1 MANFFLDGNGN
12 VTVKKKSKGT
22 SYIMDAK
29 GNITTEEE
37 EEKKKRNQER
47 LEALFERGKKKKEE
61 QEKAQAESKKDDD
74 GLDFVKAG
82 TFEDGTSF
90 TEAPID
96 LAVGGINTV
105 ADLGGRAVK
114 GALGLFEGVSDLILH
129 GAGYAAGALGLKD
142 QSVWLHNEANIK
154 TVDNMFKGYEELVD
168 PYSFAG
174 KTTQSVA
181 EGVGQMAPIVA
192 TGGMASAAGLGKI
205 GTTVA
210 TTALTGAS
218 GTGSGISEAYE
229 GGATDAEAVTYG
241 VIAGASDA
249 MTELLF
255 GGLGKSFKAVGLS
268 TGVSSADDMLAKTL
282 SSKIKNIYAKNLVE
296 FGVKSS
302 AEGLEEVL
310 AGTLQAAG
318 KKATYMSEEEFSKII
333 EDENLLEQFVVGALT
348 SGVAQSGVVPGMK
361 NGSLIEA
368 NKTGKDFITGN
379 TQNEQAVIDAEVDKR
394 IAEAE
399 KDGEKVSGRDKNK
412 IIEQVKEDM
421 EKGRISTDT
430 IEEVLGGVSYNQF
443 KQGVDSFV
451 GSETYKAY
459 NDAIT
464 EEKTLREEFEE
475 LQKVKVT
482 DADLGQQSRFNEVK
496 SRLEEIK
503 KEAKSATLRKELQT
517 EIDRING
524 LKKKLSQEVSEKVK
538 NERLSESYRELQR
551 STEKFQADPMQ
562 YDNEYARKT
571 VQNIVD
577 SGIAN
582 NTNETREFVDFMA
595 KLSADKGVVFS
606 MTDAERLAGTRY
618 AKDGATTNGYVT
630 SDGEIV
636 INKDSKKR
644 LNSVV
649 GHEITHVLEGTGLY
663 DKLQE
668 AVIDYAKKK
677 GDYDSRLK
685 AITELYEKYNPE
697 ADPTKELTADLV
709 GDYLFTDRD
718 FINKLS
724 TEHRNVFQKIY
735 DEIKYL
741 VKVATGSK
749 EARALER
756 AKKMFEAAY
765 RENVKGKP
773 QAETNFSLEK
783 VGDTEYVKSDK
794 SIFEKEDGTLASE
807 REVFDSLVGQTIHL
821 PDGDVKVVKSLP
833 KKDMYKELYKRQPKY
848 KQNVDDV
855 KKLNSDVNYNMEELL
870 TNSKA
875 ISVNKPDVD
884 NRHKDQGIIAF
895 DTRKVKFY
903 DGSKAYNVEFS
914 IGVLENGERVA
925 YAKKF
930 YGYDAELTKK
940 IQAAEASGSTNTT
953 MNQRSVSGNIIPQ
966 NSEKSIGEVKKSL
979 TPEQEEYFKDSV
991 VRDENGNL
999 KIMYHGTSKGG
1010 HTMFDPYGK
1019 ANYGLFGAG
1028 SYFTDS
1034 KTIAESYTKKGKGD
1048 TPQVY
1053 ESYLN
1058 ITNPIDMDAQADADA
1073 WRNALP
1079 EADFPESG
1087 TNEQFYRAMEEYFED
1102 NEYARWEA
1110 AETAMGVIEE
1120 MGYDG
1125 ITHIGGGR
1133 VDADGERHRVYI
1145 AFQPEQIKNIDNA
1158 KPTSDPD
1165 IRYSLSDE
1173 SANKIKEVG
1182 LEYDEKSE
1190 TVSYSLSS
1198 LEDAFDYNK
1207 GEMEFFAAKNEYVDA
1222 LAKTIAE
1229 NKDSPTRAEIEK
1241 ARRYVDSLF
1250 LVHDMIA
1257 ADRDRLDFE
1266 AAVDKSAWVS
1276 NSEYGGS
1283 IDFSTLC
1290 AKRRLFTGTFD
1301 AIQEALPDTVLN
1313 ENDFLAIRNMLLDKG
1328 LESPCSMCY
1337 VEGSRAKHGDYV
1349 EKWLKEY
1356 LATDPEW
1363 EPQIADF
1370 TSSTRLEQTRI
1381 NHPEAYK
1388 AYQAAMNKLAQRKP
1402 KEASVRTDYKGEIL
1416 TAFEDDT
1423 TVAEKNKN
1431 GGVRFNSFSDFE
1443 IIHALDAM
1451 QVITDMARVGLNG
1464 QAYTKVKEFAEAF
1477 GNTGLKINLSLVAK
1491 DVDADGNLIFD
1502 EVNGMNYAEAM
1513 DIRGR
1518 YSENVGSVIVVFN
1531 EAQLKAALADGNID
1545 YVLPFHRSQWKKS
1558 QYAMMG
1564 LPAQTK
1570 DFTMVQNDRTT
1581 NPKTGKPVKLSKLK
1595 QTATYTNDIT
1605 GEIFEIKDNIMPN
1618 QYWDFSKSGRENAN
1632 RYLDYINANGMTPKF
1647 DSVLEK
1653 VNGKWVLPEGAVG
1666 DGYYKLLIDF
1676 KMYDNNGWGAP
1687 QKPVVPEFN
1696 MPYIQG
1702 MLESYTGGHKAFP
1715 VAHDVVTAFVESKKG
1730 VKNSLSASADATRT
1744 GGGYAVYGDNI
1755 RVRDKAEFDFAP
1767 LPPEVAP
1774 VQDTAQPTV
1783 TETEDYPIMDN
1794 SAPTTEEEA
1803 NSIDGL
1809 EGITD
1814 ADVPPMTEAPYYGDN
1829 EDATP
1834 ADPFEDR
1841 DIKDVGNRKVNA
1853 YMYENPEVKPFFQEE
1868 ANVMLGELQRTT
1880 KGERFYNMDVYYET
1894 NGEAGIT
1901 GTSRNTSD
1909 DIAYLLDELKYSYK
1923 QIESGLNAIIE
1934 DNGKENNAVS
1944 KRIEFLLNDRLM
1956 NGYQDFEFGLGIPP
1970 NQDYVNLLNEKQIQE
1985 YNDEARKKFFEVA
1998 DDYAPVADMPMRV
2011 TNPTLTEKVD
2021 DIAPVRGRDYEAVTP
2036 KKPKENRLARR
2047 DVGTPEEQK
2056 IAQILDEEPTP
2067 ENRENRAWA
2076 RFVANVFDKGAVFEK
2091 VALKNKNRELIGK
2104 WNYML
2109 YSEARAQNLIGN
2121 GTDLVKSLNS
2131 IQEEVTASGKAHE
2144 FYEYLYHKHNVDRMN
2159 LAERYEGKENLPVFG
2174 YSVTSEMSDAAA
2186 RQLEAANPEF
2196 AAYAQDIYDYNNHL
2210 RQLLVD
2216 NDVISQET
2224 ADLWAEMYPHYVP
2237 IRRAGDKG
2245 IDINVPLDT
2254 GRTTVNAPVK
2264 RATGGNSDILPLFDT
2279 MAQRTIQTY
2288 KAISKNSF
2296 GVELKNTLGTTIEAN
2311 PTDVDDVID
2320 TIDAQDGLLQE
2331 GKNGRNPTF
2340 TVFENGERITYEI
2353 TKDMYDALKP
2363 MSEGLA
2369 YTNKV
2374 LNTASNFHR
2383 GLLTEYNPVFM
2394 LTNAIKDVQDV
2405 LINSQHPARTYAKVP
2420 EAFSQLVSKGYWYDE
2435 YMANGGNQNSYFD
2448 NDTGTFKTEN
2458 KGLAKILD
2466 LPPFSTISALN
2477 NFIEMTPRLAE
2488 YIASREAGR
2497 SVEVSMLDA
2506 ARVTTNFRA
2515 GGDVTK
2521 FLNRNGATF
2530 LNASV
2535 QGAMQ
2540 QVRNFRE
2547 AKANGLKGW
2556 VALATKFAI
2565 AGLPA
2570 VILNNLV
2577 WDDDDEYEEL
2587 SDYVKQSYYVVAKTD
2602 DGKFI
2607 RIPKG
2612 RTLAVIQSA
2621 FDQVS
2626 NAVTGDDEVDLKS
2639 FLELAVSNLA
2649 PNNPIENNIL
2659 APIIQ
2664 VANNETW
2671 YGEDLVPS
2679 RLQDLPAA
2687 EQFDES
2693 TDALSKWLGQ
2703 KMNISPVKINY
2714 LLDQYTGGV
2723 GDTVLPMLT
2732 PEAESG
2738 DNSFWG
2744 NLMAPLKSKFTTDS
2758 VMNNQNVSDFYDK
2771 KDELTTNAKASGAS
2785 DEDILKNKYMN
2796 SINAE
2801 LADLYAQ
2808 KREIQNSSL
2817 SDKEKYDQVRAIQNQ
2832 IVNIT
2837 RESLDAYENVN
2848 IDGEYATV
2856 GDKYFKLNDDGEWQK
2871 LSDDQ
2876 VTKYTVTSEAEG
2888 ESYATNGDVHYR
2900 WYQKEGE
2907 SEGEWRKITD
2917 KEYEKQEEV
2926 TSALG
2931 ISANEYWSN
2940 KEEYN
2945 YAYEYPENYA
2955 VSKAVGGYEAFRT
2968 YSSELSDIK
2977 ADKDASGKTI
2987 SGSRKEKVLNYINGL
3002 DITYGEKLVLFKN
3015 EYNADDSFNYEIIEY
3030 LNSRSDLSYAEIET
3044 ILKKIGFIIDANGNV
3059 TW

>member
-1 MANFFLDGNGN
+1 MATYYMDSNGN
-12 VTVKKKSKGT
+12 FTKKKQNKGKT
-22 SYIMDAK
+22 YVMSSDGSFTK
-29 GNITTEEE
+29 RNDEEDE
-37 EEKKKRNQER
+37 EQKKRNQER
-47 LEALFERGKKKKEE
+47 LEALFERGRQQKE
-61 QEKAQAESKKDDD
+61 AQAESKKAEGGLEFFKASGAWDD
-74 GLDFVKAG
+74 GYQIGDVTKATLG
-82 TFEDGTSF
+82 TVGDTGLQIGKGAAGLGEGITDAILYGAAGLFDLKESRGITFDKDDPLYEKPMSEKTR
-90 TEAPID
+90 D
-96 LAVGGINTV
+96 LAKQDSVENTV
-105 ADLGGRAVK
+105 KPAEEYLDNYSVLGRTSKAV
-114 GALGLFEGVSDLILH
+114 A
-129 GAGYAAGALGLKD
+129 
-142 QSVWLHNEANIK
+142 Q
-154 TVDNMFKGYEELVD
+154 
-168 PYSFAG
+168 
-174 KTTQSVA
+174 
-181 EGVGQMAPIVA
+181 GVGQVGAILA
-192 TGGMASAAGLGKI
+192 TGGMAGAAGFGSA
-205 GTTVA
+205 GA
-210 TTALTGAS
+210 TALTTAVTGISGFGS
-218 GTGSGISEAYE
+218 GTGEAYK
-229 GGATDAEAVTYG
+229 GGATDKEAYIYG
-241 VIAGASDA
+241 AIAGASDA
-249 MTELLF
+249 LTELLF
-255 GGLGKSFKAVGLS
+255 GGLGKSVKAVGLS
-268 TGVSSADDMLAKTL
+268 SGVTSLDDIFA
-282 SSKIKNIYAKNLVE
+282 SKVSGVFKNQIAKNLTE
-296 FGVKSS
+296 YGIKAG
-302 AEGLEEVL
+302 AEGFEEVL
-310 AGTLQAAG
+310 AGLTQAIG
-318 KKATYMSEEEFSKII
+318 KKITYMSEEDLGKII
-333 EDENLLEQFVVGALT
+333 EDENLLEQFVVGAVT
-348 SGVAQSGVVPGMK
+348 SGIAQSGIVPGMK

-368 NKTGKDFITGN
+368 NKTGRDFITGN
-379 TQNEQAVIDAEVDKR
+379 TQNEQAVIDAEINKR

-399 KDGEKVSGRDKNK
+399 KDGEKLTGRQKNK

-421 EKGRISTDT
+421 EKGYISTDT

-443 KQGVDSFV
+443 KQGVDNFM

-459 NDAIT
+459 NDAIA
-464 EEKTLREEFEE
+464 EEKSLREEFEE
-475 LQKVKVT
+475 LQKVKVS

-524 LKKKLSQEVSEKVK
+524 LKEKLSDEVSEKVK
-538 NERLSESYRELQR
+538 NERLSESYREKER
-551 STEKFQADPMQ
+551 SKETFQADPMQ

-577 SGIAN
+577 SEIAN

-630 SDGEIV
+630 SDGEITIV
-636 INKDSKKR
+636 VKKGSNNR

-649 GHEITHVLEGTGLY
+649 GHEVTHVLKNTAFY

-668 AVIDYAKKK
+668 AVIDFAKKK

-685 AITELYEKYNPE
+685 AITELYKKHNPE

-741 VKVATGSK
+741 VKVATAGSK
-749 EARALER
+749 EARALEK
-756 AKKMFEAAY
+756 AKKMFEEAY
-765 RENVKGKP
+765 RENVSGKP
-773 QAETNFSLEK
+773 EAEPDSSLEK
-783 VGDTEYVKSDK
+783 VLSETDTER
-794 SIFEKEDGTLASE
+794 L
-807 REVFDSLVGQTIHL
+807 
-821 PDGDVKVVKSLP
+821 
-833 KKDMYKELYKRQPKY
+833 KD
-848 KQNVDDV
+848 
-855 KKLNSDVNYNMEELL
+855 
-870 TNSKA
+870 A
-875 ISVNKPDVD
+875 
-884 NRHKDQGIIAF
+884 
-895 DTRKVKFY
+895 
-903 DGSKAYNVEFS
+903 
-914 IGVLENGERVA
+914 
-925 YAKKF
+925 
-930 YGYDAELTKK
+930 
-940 IQAAEASGSTNTT
+940 
-953 MNQRSVSGNIIPQ
+953 
-966 NSEKSIGEVKKSL
+966 
-979 TPEQEEYFKDSV
+979 
-991 VRDENGNL
+991 
-999 KIMYHGTSKGG
+999 
-1010 HTMFDPYGK
+1010 
-1019 ANYGLFGAG
+1019 GL
-1028 SYFTDS
+1028 D
-1034 KTIAESYTKKGKGD
+1034 
-1048 TPQVY
+1048 
-1053 ESYLN
+1053 
-1058 ITNPIDMDAQADADA
+1058 
-1073 WRNALP
+1073 
-1079 EADFPESG
+1079 
-1087 TNEQFYRAMEEYFED
+1087 
-1102 NEYARWEA
+1102 
-1110 AETAMGVIEE
+1110 
-1120 MGYDG
+1120 
-1125 ITHIGGGR
+1125 
-1133 VDADGERHRVYI
+1133 
-1145 AFQPEQIKNIDNA
+1145 
-1158 KPTSDPD
+1158 
-1165 IRYSLSDE
+1165 
-1173 SANKIKEVG
+1173 
-1182 LEYDEKSE
+1182 YDEKNE
-1190 TVSYSLSS
+1190 TVSFSLSS
-1198 LEDAFDYNK
+1198 LEDTFDYNK
-1207 GEMEFFAAKNEYVDA
+1207 GETEFFAAKNEYVDA

-1229 NKDSPTRAEIEK
+1229 NKGSPTRAETEK

-1349 EKWLKEY
+1349 AKWLKEY

-1363 EPQIADF
+1363 KPQIADF

-1381 NHPEAYK
+1381 NHPEAYR
-1388 AYQAAMNKLAQRKP
+1388 AYQEAMNKLAQRKP

-1491 DVDADGNLIFD
+1491 DVDADGNLVFD
-1502 EVNGMNYAEAM
+1502 EVNGMKKDEAM
-1513 DIRGR
+1513 DIRSR
-1518 YSENVGSVIVVFN
+1518 YSENVGTVLVVFN
-1531 EAQLKAALADGNID
+1531 EAQLKAALADSNID

-1595 QTATYTNDIT
+1595 QTTTYTNDVA
-1605 GEIFEIKDNIMPN
+1605 GETFEIKDNIMPN
-1618 QYWDFSKSGRENAN
+1618 QYWDFSKNGRENAN

-1715 VAHDVVTAFVESKKG
+1715 VAHDVVDAFVKSKKG
-1730 VKNSLSASADATRT
+1730 VKNSLSASADTSRT

-1755 RVRDKAEFDFAP
+1755 RVRDKSEFDFAP
-1767 LPPEVAP
+1767 LPPEDIAP
-1774 VQDTAQPTV
+1774 VQDTVQPTA
-1783 TETEDYPIMDN
+1783 TDTEDYPIMDN
-1794 SAPTTEEEA
+1794 SVPTTEEEA
-1803 NSIDGL
+1803 NAIDGL

-1814 ADVPPMTEAPYYGDN
+1814 ADVPPMPEAPYYGEN
-1829 EDATP
+1829 EDAAPT
-1834 ADPFEDR
+1834 DPFESR
-1841 DIKDVGNRKVNA
+1841 DIKAVGNRKVNA

-1868 ANVMLGELQRTT
+1868 ANIMLGELQRTT

-1923 QIESGLNAIIE
+1923 QIESGLRAIIE

-1956 NGYQDFEFGLGIPP
+1956 NGYQDFEYGLDIPP

-1985 YNDEARKKFFEVA
+1985 YNDEARQKFFETA
-1998 DDYAPVADMPMRV
+1998 DDFAPPIEAPLRDM
-2011 TNPTLTEKVD
+2011 NPTVTETVD
-2021 DIAPVRGRDYEAVTP
+2021 DIAPVKSRDYEAVTP

-2047 DVGTPEEQK
+2047 DVGTQEEQQ
-2056 IAQILDEEPTP
+2056 IARILDEEPTP
-2067 ENRENRAWA
+2067 ENRESRAWA

-2121 GTDLVKSLNS
+2121 GTDFVKSLNS
-2131 IQEEVTASGKAHE
+2131 IQEEVAASGKTQE

-2159 LAERYEGKENLPVFG
+2159 LADRYEGKENLPVFG
-2174 YSVTSEMSDAAA
+2174 YSVTSEMSDAAV
-2186 RQLEAANPEF
+2186 RQIEAANPEF

-2216 NDVISQET
+2216 NGVISQET
-2224 ADLWAEMYPHYVP
+2224 ADLWAEMYPHFVP

-2254 GRTTVNAPVK
+2254 GRTSVNAPVK

-2288 KAISKNSF
+2288 KAIAKNSF
-2296 GVELKNTLGTTIEAN
+2296 GVELKNTLGTTIETN

-2340 TVFENGERITYEI
+2340 TVFEDGEKVTYEI

-2369 YTNKV
+2369 YTNKIA
-2374 LNTASNFHR
+2374 NGISNFHR

-2394 LTNAIKDVQDV
+2394 LTNAIKDVQDI
-2405 LINSQHPARTYAKVP
+2405 LINSQHPGRTYAKVP
-2420 EAFSQLVSKGYWYDE
+2420 EAFAQLVSKGYWYKE
-2435 YMANGGNQNSYFD
+2435 YMENGGEQNTYFD
-2448 NDTGTFKTEN
+2448 NETGTFKTEN
-2458 KGLAKILD
+2458 KGLKKILD
-2466 LPPFSTISALN
+2466 LPPLSTISALN

-2540 QVRNFRE
+2540 RVRNIRE

-2556 VALATKFAI
+2556 VALATKFAL

-2570 VILNNLV
+2570 AILNNLM
-2577 WDDDDEYEEL
+2577 WGDDDEYEEL

-2626 NAVTGDDEVDLKS
+2626 NAVTGNDEVDLKS

-2649 PNNPIENNIL
+2649 PNNPVENNIL

-2671 YGEDLVPS
+2671 YGEDLVPT
-2679 RLQDLPAA
+2679 RLQDLPPA

-2703 KMNISPVKINY
+2703 KTGFSPVKINY
-2714 LLDQYTGGV
+2714 LLDQYSGGL
-2723 GDTVLPMLT
+2723 GDTVLPMMT

-2738 DNSFWG
+2738 DNSLVG
-2744 NLMAPLKSKFTTDS
+2744 NLLAPLKSKFTTDS

-2771 KDELTTNAKASGAS
+2771 KDELTTNAKASGAT
-2785 DEDILKNKYMN
+2785 DKDILKNKYMN

-2817 SDKEKYDQVRAIQNQ
+2817 SDKEKYEQVKAIQNQ

-2837 RESLDAYENVN
+2837 RESLDAYENVK

-2856 GDKYFKLNDDGEWQK
+2856 GNKYFKLNDEGEWQK

-2926 TSALG
+2926 TSGLG
-2931 ISANEYWSN
+2931 ISPEEYWSN
-2940 KEEYN
+2940 KEEYD

-2968 YSSELSDIK
+2968 YSSELYDIK
-2977 ADKDASGKTI
+2977 ADKDAYGKSI

-3002 DITYGEKLVLFKN
+3002 DITYGEKLVLFKS
-3015 EYNADDSFNYEIIEY
+3015 EYNADDTYNYEIIDY
-3030 LNSRSDLSYAEIET
+3030 LNSRNDLSYAEIET
-3044 ILKKIGFIIDANGNV
+3044 ILKKIGFTVDAEGNIY
-3059 TW
+3059 W

>member
-1 MANFFLDGNGN
+1 MATYYMDSNGN
-12 VTVKKKSKGT
+12 FTKKKQNKGKT
-22 SYIMDAK
+22 YVMSSDGSFTK
-29 GNITTEEE
+29 RNDEEDE
-37 EEKKKRNQER
+37 EQKKRNQER
-47 LEALFERGKKKKEE
+47 LEALFERGRQQKE
-61 QEKAQAESKKDDD
+61 AQAESKKAEGGLEFFKASGAWDD
-74 GLDFVKAG
+74 GYQIGDVTKATLG
-82 TFEDGTSF
+82 TVGDTGLQIGKGAAGLGEGITDAILYGAAGLFDLKESRGITFDKDDPLYEKPMS
-90 TEAPID
+90 EKIRD
-96 LAVGGINTV
+96 LAKQDSVENTV
-105 ADLGGRAVK
+105 KPAEEYLDNYSVLGRTSKAV
-114 GALGLFEGVSDLILH
+114 A
-129 GAGYAAGALGLKD
+129 
-142 QSVWLHNEANIK
+142 Q
-154 TVDNMFKGYEELVD
+154 
-168 PYSFAG
+168 
-174 KTTQSVA
+174 
-181 EGVGQMAPIVA
+181 GVGQVGAILA
-192 TGGMASAAGLGKI
+192 TGGMAGAAGFGSA
-205 GTTVA
+205 GA
-210 TTALTGAS
+210 TALTTAVTGISGFGS
-218 GTGSGISEAYE
+218 GTGEAYK
-229 GGATDAEAVTYG
+229 GGATDKEAYIYG
-241 VIAGASDA
+241 AIAGASDA
-249 MTELLF
+249 LTELLF
-255 GGLGKSFKAVGLS
+255 GGLGKSVKAVGLS
-268 TGVSSADDMLAKTL
+268 SGVTSLDDIFA
-282 SSKIKNIYAKNLVE
+282 SKVSGVFKNQIAKNLTE
-296 FGVKSS
+296 YGIKAG
-302 AEGLEEVL
+302 AEGFEEVL
-310 AGTLQAAG
+310 AGLTQAIG
-318 KKATYMSEEEFSKII
+318 KKITYMSEEDLGKII
-333 EDENLLEQFVVGALT
+333 EDENLLEQLVVGAVT
-348 SGVAQSGVVPGMK
+348 SGIAQSGVVPGMK

-368 NKTGKDFITGN
+368 NKTGRDFITGN
-379 TQNEQAVIDAEVDKR
+379 TQNEQAVIDAEINKR

-399 KDGEKVSGRDKNK
+399 KDGEKLTGRQKNK

-421 EKGRISTDT
+421 EKGYISTDT

-443 KQGVDSFV
+443 KQGVDDFM

-459 NDAIT
+459 NDAIA
-464 EEKTLREEFEE
+464 EEKSLREEFEE
-475 LQKVKVT
+475 LQKVKVS

-503 KEAKSATLRKELQT
+503 KEAKSTTLRRELQT

-524 LKKKLSQEVSEKVK
+524 LKKKLTEEVSKKVE

-618 AKDGATTNGYVT
+618 AKDGVTTNGYVT

-649 GHEITHVLEGTGLY
+649 GHEVTHVLEGTELY
-663 DKLQE
+663 TKLQE

-685 AITELYEKYNPE
+685 AITELYEKHNPE

-741 VKVATGSK
+741 VKVATAGSK
-749 EARALER
+749 EARALEK

-773 QAETNFSLEK
+773 QAETNFSLAETIDGRRVAVVDSDILSK
-783 VGDTEYVKSDK
+783 IDTSTWDK
-794 SIFEKEDGTLASE
+794 T
-807 REVFDSLVGQTIHL
+807 
-821 PDGDVKVVKSLP
+821 
-833 KKDMYKELYKRQPKY
+833 KKDAAKKAAVEALKKLKDGIVVNGITHKVNKQSRNEYTRSNYTEGLYKKAPDVFADKMRAAD
-848 KQNVDDV
+848 VADDV
-855 KKLNSDVNYNMEELL
+855 VIAVTDWNRDGELKHPR
-870 TNSKA
+870 TDKF
-875 ISVNKPDVD
+875 VD
-884 NRHKDQGIIAF
+884 FAHGRTLIAAGNAKYSAEVVVGITESGEA
-895 DTRKVKFY
+895 VFY
-903 DGSKAYNVEFS
+903 DVVDMVPTTFDIKKAES
-914 IGVLENGERVA
+914 STAATTQEAPGDIQEDSGEA
-925 YAKKF
+925 
-930 YGYDAELTKK
+930 
-940 IQAAEASGSTNTT
+940 
-953 MNQRSVSGNIIPQ
+953 IITQ
-966 NSEKSIGEVKKSL
+966 NSEKSIGEDEKNLSESDAERL
-979 TPEQEEYFKDSV
+979 KD
-991 VRDENGNL
+991 
-999 KIMYHGTSKGG
+999 
-1010 HTMFDPYGK
+1010 
-1019 ANYGLFGAG
+1019 AGL
-1028 SYFTDS
+1028 D
-1034 KTIAESYTKKGKGD
+1034 
-1048 TPQVY
+1048 
-1053 ESYLN
+1053 
-1058 ITNPIDMDAQADADA
+1058 
-1073 WRNALP
+1073 
-1079 EADFPESG
+1079 
-1087 TNEQFYRAMEEYFED
+1087 
-1102 NEYARWEA
+1102 
-1110 AETAMGVIEE
+1110 
-1120 MGYDG
+1120 
-1125 ITHIGGGR
+1125 
-1133 VDADGERHRVYI
+1133 
-1145 AFQPEQIKNIDNA
+1145 
-1158 KPTSDPD
+1158 
-1165 IRYSLSDE
+1165 
-1173 SANKIKEVG
+1173 
-1182 LEYDEKSE
+1182 YDEKSE
-1190 TVSYSLSS
+1190 TVSFSLSS
-1198 LEDAFDYNK
+1198 LEDSFGYNK
-1207 GEMEFFAAKNEYVDA
+1207 GETEFFAAKNEYVNA
-1222 LAKTIAE
+1222 LANSIAE
-1229 NKDSPTRAEIEK
+1229 TKGKPSVAETEK
-1241 ARRYVDSLF
+1241 ARRYLDSLF
-1250 LVHDMIA
+1250 LIHDMIA

-1301 AIQEALPDTVLN
+1301 AIQEALPNAVLN
-1313 ENDFLAIRNMLLDKG
+1313 ENDFLTIRNMLLEKD

-1337 VEGSRAKHGDYV
+1337 VEGSRAKHGEYV
-1349 EKWLKEY
+1349 AKWLKEY
-1356 LATDPEW
+1356 LATNPEW
-1363 EPQIADF
+1363 KPQIADF

-1388 AYQAAMNKLAQRKP
+1388 AYQTAMNKLAQRKP
-1402 KEASVRTDYKGEIL
+1402 KEASIRTDYKGEIL

-1423 TVAEKNKN
+1423 TVEAKNKN

-1491 DVDADGNLIFD
+1491 DVDADGKLVFD
-1502 EVNGMNYAEAM
+1502 EINGMNYAEAM
-1513 DIRGR
+1513 DIRSR

-1531 EAQLKAALADGNID
+1531 DTQLKAALADGNID

-1564 LPAQTK
+1564 LPTQTK
-1570 DFTMVQNDRTT
+1570 DYTMVQNDRTT
-1581 NPKTGKPVKLSKLK
+1581 NPTTGKPVKLSKLK
-1595 QTATYTNDIT
+1595 QTTTYSNDVT
-1605 GEIFEIKDNIMPN
+1605 GETFEIKDNIMPN

-1653 VNGKWVLPEGAVG
+1653 VDGKWVLPEGAVG

-1687 QKPVVPEFN
+1687 QKPVLPEFN
-1696 MPYIQG
+1696 MPYIQN
-1702 MLESYTGGHKAFP
+1702 MLKDYTGGHKAFP
-1715 VAHDVVTAFVESKKG
+1715 VAHDVVDAFVQSKQG
-1730 VKNSLSASADATRT
+1730 VKHSLSANGDATKT

-1755 RVRDKAEFDFAP
+1755 RVRDKSEFDFAP
-1767 LPPEVAP
+1767 LPP
-1774 VQDTAQPTV
+1774 VQETVQETSTV
-1783 TETEDYPIMDN
+1783 TDTEDYPIMEN
-1794 SAPTTEEEA
+1794 SAPMTEEEA
-1803 NSIDGL
+1803 NSYDGL

-1814 ADVPPMTEAPYYGDN
+1814 ADAPPVMDAPYYGEN
-1829 EDATP
+1829 EDAAPT
-1834 ADPFEDR
+1834 DPFEDR
-1841 DIKDVGNRKVNA
+1841 DIKDVGNRKVKA

-1868 ANVMLGELQRTT
+1868 ANIMLGELQRTT

-1923 QIESGLNAIIE
+1923 QIESGLRAIIE

-1956 NGYQDFEFGLGIPP
+1956 NGYQDFEYGLDIPP

-1985 YNDEARKKFFEVA
+1985 YNDEARKKFFETA
-1998 DDYAPVADMPMRV
+1998 DDFAPPIEAPLRDM
-2011 TNPTLTEKVD
+2011 NPTLTEVFEDTPIK
-2021 DIAPVRGRDYEAVTP
+2021 GRDYEAVTP

-2047 DVGTPEEQK
+2047 DVGTPEEQQ
-2056 IAQILDEEPTP
+2056 IARILDEEPTP
-2067 ENRENRAWA
+2067 ENRESRAWA

-2091 VALKNKNRELIGK
+2091 VALKNKNRELMGK

-2121 GTDLVKSLNS
+2121 GTDYVKSLNS
-2131 IQEEVTASGKAHE
+2131 IQEEVGASGKTKE

-2159 LAERYEGKENLPVFG
+2159 LADRYEGKENLPVFG

-2196 AAYAQDIYDYNNHL
+2196 VRYAQDIYDYNEHL

-2216 NDVISQET
+2216 NGVISQET
-2224 ADLWAEMYPHYVP
+2224 ADMWAEMYPHYVP
-2237 IRRAGDKG
+2237 IRRAGDKSV
-2245 IDINVPLDT
+2245 DINVPLDT

-2288 KAISKNSF
+2288 KAIAKNSF

-2340 TVFENGERITYEI
+2340 TVFEDGERVTYEI

-2369 YTNKV
+2369 YTNKA

-2394 LTNAIKDVQDV
+2394 LTNALKDAQDL
-2405 LINSQHPARTYAKVP
+2405 LINSQHPVRTYAKIP
-2420 EAFSQLVSKGYWYDE
+2420 EAVGQLASKGYWYKE
-2435 YMANGGNQNSYFD
+2435 YMANGGEQNSYFD
-2448 NDTGTFKTEN
+2448 NETNTLQTGR
-2458 KGLAKILD
+2458 KGVAKLLD
-2466 LPPFSTISALN
+2466 LPPLSTISALN

-2515 GGDVTK
+2515 GGEVTK

-2535 QGAMQ
+2535 QGFAQ
-2540 QVRNFRE
+2540 QVRNVRE
-2547 AKANGLKGW
+2547 AKHNGLKG
-2556 VALATKFAI
+2556 VAGLIAKFAI

-2570 VILNNLV
+2570 AILNNLV

-2587 SDYVKQSYYVVAKTD
+2587 SDYVKQNYYVIGKYG

-2612 RTLAVIQSA
+2612 RTIAVIQDA
-2621 FDQVS
+2621 INRVIDI
-2626 NAVTGDDEVDLKS
+2626 ATGDDEADLNT
-2639 FLELAVSNLA
+2639 FLEMAAFGLSNLA
-2649 PNNPIENNIL
+2649 PNNPIENNIA

-2664 VANNETW
+2664 IANNETW

-2679 RLQDLPAA
+2679 RLQDLPPA

-2693 TDALSKWLGQ
+2693 TDAFSKWLGQ
-2703 KMNISPVKINY
+2703 KINVSPVKINY
-2714 LLDQYTGGV
+2714 FLDQYSGGL
-2723 GDTVLPMLT
+2723 GDTVLPMMT

-2738 DNSFWG
+2738 DNSLVG
-2744 NLMAPLKSKFTTDS
+2744 NLLAPLKSKFTTDS

-2771 KDELTTNAKASGAS
+2771 KDELTTNAKASGAT
-2785 DEDILKNKYMN
+2785 DKDILKNKYMN
-2796 SINAE
+2796 SVNADI
-2801 LADLYAQ
+2801 ADLYAQ

-2817 SDKEKYDQVRAIQNQ
+2817 SDKEKYEQVKAIQNK
-2832 IVNIT
+2832 IVNLT
-2837 RESLDAYENVN
+2837 RESLDAYENVK

-2856 GDKYFKLNDDGEWQK
+2856 GDKYFKLDD
-2871 LSDDQ
+2871 
-2876 VTKYTVTSEAEG
+2876 
-2888 ESYATNGDVHYR
+2888 
-2900 WYQKEGE
+2900 
-2907 SEGEWRKITD
+2907 EGEWRKMTDEQVTKHLITSEAEARGESYGTNGTVHYRLTNKGEWMKISD
-2917 KEYEKQEEV
+2917 KQLERQREV
-2926 TSALG
+2926 TKALG
-2931 ISANEYWSN
+2931 ITPSEYWS
-2940 KEEYN
+2940 KTDIMTVPMPQGEYEMAYDSPEKYDYLNDQGISYDEYASSDDDTKAAHSWAAN
-2945 YAYEYPENYA
+2945 YPDKYA
-2955 VSKAVGGYEAFRT
+2955 VSKAVTNDVVKYKT
-2968 YSSELSDIK
+2968 YTKALSELKS
-2977 ADKDASGKTI
+2977 DKDSEGKSI

-3002 DITYGEKLVLFKN
+3002 NINYGEKLVLFKS
-3015 EYNADDSFNYEIIEY
+3015 EYPADDTYNYEIIDY
-3030 LNSRSDLSYAEIET
+3030 LNSRSDLTSEEIKT
-3044 ILKKIGFIIDANGNV
+3044 ILTELDFKVDDDGNI